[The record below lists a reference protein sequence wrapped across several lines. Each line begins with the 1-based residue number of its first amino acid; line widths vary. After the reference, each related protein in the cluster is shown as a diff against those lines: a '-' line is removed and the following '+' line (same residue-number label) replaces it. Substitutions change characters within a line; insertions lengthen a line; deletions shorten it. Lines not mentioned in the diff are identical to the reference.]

1 MVSLDKMVQLV
12 QKVYQEK
19 KVQLFKIVQ
28 LNKMILTD

>member
-12 QKVYQEK
+12 QKFYQEK
-19 KVQLFKIVQ
+19 KVQLFKMVQ

>member
-1 MVSLDKMVQLV
+1 MVTLDKVVQLV

-19 KVQLFKIVQ
+19 KVQLFKMVQ